1 VDDGAVARLASGVAH
16 ELRNPLAVILARVQL
31 LRLGLRR
38 GSLPDADKLSR
49 VLVTIEEQAVRA
61 AKIIENLSV
70 FARRPPELAPL
81 DLAEAVTQV
90 MGTLRERLQTAGID
104 AEVEVP
110 DPCRTIVAD
119 RGQLSAALGQLL
131 TNALEAM
138 PSGGRIAVR
147 ARRAAGA
154 VEISVTDTGSGV
166 TAQDAARIFEPFY
179 STKPGAA
186 GLGLC
191 AARTIAECHGGTVTL
206 VAPGGPGAE
215 FVLSLP
221 ARE

>member
-1 VDDGAVARLASGVAH
+1 
-16 ELRNPLAVILARVQL
+16 
-31 LRLGLRR
+31 
-38 GSLPDADKLSR
+38 
-49 VLVTIEEQAVRA
+49 
-61 AKIIENLSV
+61 
-70 FARRPPELAPL
+70 
-81 DLAEAVTQV
+81 
-90 MGTLRERLQTAGID
+90 
-104 AEVEVP
+104 
-110 DPCRTIVAD
+110 
-119 RGQLSAALGQLL
+119 
-131 TNALEAM
+131 
-138 PSGGRIAVR
+138 VR